1 MPQRTKTAAIDNGG
15 GQSTTVPKVAA
26 TPKPQTGDT
35 QIGALEKL
43 THNAGIYLAM
53 HEKVKEYEGEKEKA
67 GNELKAVIATNP
79 ELLEQNGEHR
89 ETTVL
94 FSGVLE
100 ILVRMQKATSVRPT
114 DDAIQVL
121 RQKVGANLD
130 KYLIV
135 REELV
140 DGALEALYNGGFI
153 TKQDVEDLMVVTSR
167 ESLIVKEAKPTKAP
181 RKKSRP

>member
-1 MPQRTKTAAIDNGG
+1 MPQRAKTAATNNGG
-15 GQSTTVPKVAA
+15 GQTTTAPKIVA
-26 TPKPQTGDT
+26 PSNPPQGGGV
-35 QIGALEKL
+35 QALETL

-53 HEKVKEYEGEKEKA
+53 HEKVKEYEAEKEKA
-67 GNELKAVIATNP
+67 GVTLKKVIAEHP

-94 FSGVLE
+94 FSGMIE
-100 ILVRMQKATSVRPT
+100 ILVRMQKAVSAKTT

-121 RQKVGANLD
+121 RNKLGANLD
-130 KYLIV
+130 KYIIV

-140 DGALEALYNGGFI
+140 DGALEALYNGGYI
-153 TKQDVEDLMVVTSR
+153 TRQDVEDLTVVTSR
-167 ESLIVKEAKPTKAP
+167 ESLIVKEAKSSKATP